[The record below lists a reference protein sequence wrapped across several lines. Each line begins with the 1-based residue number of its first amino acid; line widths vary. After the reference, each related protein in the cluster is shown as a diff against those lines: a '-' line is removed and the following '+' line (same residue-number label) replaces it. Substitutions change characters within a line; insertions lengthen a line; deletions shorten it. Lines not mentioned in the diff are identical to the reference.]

1 MAKLKQAQKTWEELE
16 AIRLSL
22 VDDIF
27 PSIKNTRKE
36 LEDYRNELLLDNAE
50 NPSIKARIAETEGK
64 LVELKSQT
72 EEKVAQILE
81 MHKSVFGNGTQDDSI
96 KSKLETFLND
106 AQGLFEEAGEKKE
119 EFDSFYIKVFG
130 EEKPD
135 GSIAG
140 GLKSE
145 LENYTAKYDD
155 IFQKIESLLPGATSA
170 GLAKVFEDKVTHYAK
185 SEKIWTI
192 LFLIVAVM
200 LSVYYG
206 VFAWIND
213 PSTSFGGS
221 FLNLLHKTPFLLFA
235 VWLLV
240 FIGNRRAENK
250 KLEELY
256 KHKEVMARAYVGYK
270 EHVEELEG
278 ESTEKTLLKKHM
290 ENLLNAIQE
299 NSGKFLSN
307 EGDKHPFWDKLIPK
321 NKKGAEVIGEN
332 EN

>member
-36 LEDYRNELLLDNAE
+36 LEDYRNELLLGNAE
-50 NPSIKARIAETEGK
+50 NPSIKAKIAEVEGK

-106 AQGLFEEAGEKKE
+106 AQELFEEAGEKKE

-145 LENYTAKYDD
+145 LENYTTKY
-155 IFQKIESLLPGATSA
+155 INLFQKIESLLPGATSA
-170 GLAKVFEDKVTHYAK
+170 GLAKVFEDKVADYAK

-192 LFLIVAVM
+192 LFLAVAII

-206 VFAWIND
+206 VFAW
-213 PSTSFGGS
+213 
-221 FLNLLHKTPFLLFA
+221 
-235 VWLLV
+235 V
-240 FIGNRRAENK
+240 
-250 KLEELY
+250 
-256 KHKEVMARAYVGYK
+256 
-270 EHVEELEG
+270 
-278 ESTEKTLLKKHM
+278 
-290 ENLLNAIQE
+290 
-299 NSGKFLSN
+299 
-307 EGDKHPFWDKLIPK
+307 
-321 NKKGAEVIGEN
+321 
-332 EN
+332 